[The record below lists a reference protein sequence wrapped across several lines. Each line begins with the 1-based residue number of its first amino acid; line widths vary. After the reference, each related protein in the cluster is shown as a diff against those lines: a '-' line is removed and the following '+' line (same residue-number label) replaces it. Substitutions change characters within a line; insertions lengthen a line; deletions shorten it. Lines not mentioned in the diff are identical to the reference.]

1 MFTCFKNATL
11 QWYTFELSVKTEDF
25 TRYDQDLKYWI
36 EQLLKKFNETLNI
49 SITIILRKRYTMNN
63 ARRRKEFKKY
73 AFIILRTAKSTNMNF
88 VFNQI
93 VIIYND
99 LNVESQRNII
109 KFDNVT
115 SLNVFLRK
123 LNDFKHI

>member
-1 MFTCFKNATL
+1 
-11 QWYTFELSVKTEDF
+11 
-25 TRYDQDLKYWI
+25 
-36 EQLLKKFNETLNI
+36 
-49 SITIILRKRYTMNN
+49 MNN